1 MSVYVWALYSCFPD
15 IFVCVM
21 TPPESVLHVS
31 FNLCLSV
38 CNIHVRVHVCWLT
51 IDKKQDQDQA
61 AQGQREGSREKAV
74 QDRAPNSPHCVLK
87 SCVACMCICECVC
100 VWMCTF
106 DQSLLCDPAATAKLV
121 HTHTELICSQQQ
133 RRGHVHAVTA
143 QLYFSA
149 IRQKLLFKGN
159 LTKGLIRATQ
169 NHNTWKINCFGCKV
183 T

>member
-121 HTHTELICSQQQ
+121 HTHTHTLNWFVLNSNAAGTCTQLLPNFTSVQSDRSCCS
-133 RRGHVHAVTA
+133 
-143 QLYFSA
+143 
-149 IRQKLLFKGN
+149 
-159 LTKGLIRATQ
+159 RAT
-169 NHNTWKINCFGCKV
+169 
-183 T
+183 